1 MKKIII
7 FHISQLGGHKK
18 AAENIKEALEYKA
31 PSLNIFSLNIF
42 DYISPLLEKK
52 VNFLYGLTIKYLPQL
67 WGKFYDRKIVI
78 KTLTP
83 LQKIINRYAL
93 SKIRKLINKVN
104 PSLILATQAFPCGII
119 ADFKRIFNSD
129 IPLIGVVTD
138 YYPHRFWLY
147 PEVDFYTVASW
158 EAKEILIK
166 EGIEEE
172 KVKIAGIPIS
182 IKFLSPFSRKEI
194 AQEFGFDL
202 NLPTVLIMGGGLGIG
217 QLDKIV
223 KIIDE
228 SFKNLQIIVVCGKNR
243 KLYKWF
249 KRNFSFFQNKVF
261 YFGYID
267 FVHKL
272 MDFSDIIIT
281 KAGGL
286 TVSEAL
292 AKGLATILVNPIPG
306 QEERNA
312 HFLLKK
318 GAILKAE
325 DLKEISI
332 FLKSLLKDKNKL
344 FSLKEKA
351 KNLSIIDSSLRI
363 AEVALSCL

>member
-18 AAENIKEALEYKA
+18 AAENIKEALEYRA
-31 PSLNIFSLNIF
+31 PSLDVLSLNIF

-52 VNFLYGLTIKYLPQL
+52 VNFLYGLTIKYFPQL
-67 WGKFYDRKIVI
+67 WGKLYDRKSVM

-83 LQKIINRYAL
+83 LQKIINRCAL
-93 SKIRKLINKVN
+93 VKIYKLIDKIK
-104 PSLILATQAFPCGII
+104 PSLILTTQAFPCGII
-119 ADFKRIFNSD
+119 ADLKKILNFS

-138 YYPHRFWLY
+138 YYPHCFWIY
-147 PEVDFYTVASW
+147 SEVDFYTVASQ

-166 EGIEEE
+166 EGIKEE
-172 KVKIAGIPIS
+172 KIKIAGIPIS
-182 IKFLSPFSRKEI
+182 IKFLKPFPRKEI

-202 NLPTVLIMGGGLGIG
+202 DLPTVLIMGGGLGIG

-223 KIIDE
+223 KIIDK

-249 KRNFSFFQNKVF
+249 KKNFSFFQNKVF
-261 YFGYID
+261 YFGYVD
-267 FVHKL
+267 FIYKL

-292 AKGLATILVNPIPG
+292 AKGLATILINPIPG
-306 QEERNA
+306 QEEKNTR
-312 HFLLKK
+312 FLLKK
-318 GAILKAE
+318 GTILKAKN
-325 DLKEISI
+325 LKELSI
-332 FLKSLLKDKNKL
+332 FLDSLLKDKSKL

-351 KNLSIIDSSLRI
+351 KNLSITDSSLRI
-363 AEVALSCL
+363 AELALSCL